1 MWSGRRIVRW
11 ISFIPNRKRGEF
23 LYTKKIYFS
32 GGDFHELQEVF
43 AHLPG
48 VVTTRTGYINGEK
61 EAAYADVVSGKVMAY
76 MGVEVIYN
84 PKKMDISK
92 LLDILFAVVNP
103 YVPDGQ
109 GKARGPM
116 YRAGV
121 FYTAAEDE
129 PQIQLH
135 LNFIANRGKAPAVG
149 NAQLTVNDPNSNP
162 QRTRKLYA
170 LAEKLQSFQPAEEE
184 QQDYLS
190 RNPDTLTYIDFAKL
204 REYVRF

>member
-1 MWSGRRIVRW
+1 MWSGRRTDRW
-11 ISFIPNRKRGEF
+11 ISSIPNRKRGEV

-48 VVTTRTGYINGEK
+48 IVATCTGYINGETD
-61 EAAYADVVSGKVMAY
+61 AVYADVASGMVIAY
-76 MGVEVIYN
+76 MGVEVTYN
-84 PKKMDISK
+84 PKKIDISK
-92 LLDILFAVVNP
+92 LLDVFFAVVNP

-135 LNFIANRGKAPAVG
+135 LHFIANRGKAPTVG
-149 NAQLTVNDPNSNP
+149 SAQLTVNDPNSNP
-162 QRTRKLYA
+162 QLARKLYA
-170 LAEKLQSFQPAEEE
+170 RAEKLQRFQQAEAE
-184 QQDYLS
+184 QQNYLS
-190 RNPDTLTYIDFAKL
+190 RNPDTPTYIDFVKL